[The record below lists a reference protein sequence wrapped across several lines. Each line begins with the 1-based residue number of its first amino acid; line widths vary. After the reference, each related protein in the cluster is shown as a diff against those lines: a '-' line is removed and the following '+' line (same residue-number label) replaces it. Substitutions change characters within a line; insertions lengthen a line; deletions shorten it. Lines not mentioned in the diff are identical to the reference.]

1 MNARSD
7 AGRIPN
13 QFELMWPTMVA
24 LSSLGGSATISEIV
38 ETVIANEGFT
48 EEQQAVKRRSGDH
61 MSKIEYRLAW
71 ARNGLKLIGAIE
83 NSARGVWSV
92 TGAGQKYSSAE
103 EVVGTVKSWRAEYN
117 RKYLARKRAEK
128 ALVGDSENDGDEFD
142 ELDAPIEQTWQDVLL
157 DRLLQMSP
165 SAFERLAQ
173 RLLREADFRDV
184 EVLGKS
190 GDGGIDGVGNL
201 RISLVSFPVYFQCK
215 RYKDAVGS
223 SAVRDF
229 RGAMTGRGEKGL
241 LITTG
246 TFTREARVEASR
258 DGAPPIELVSGQDLA
273 ELLREHDLGV
283 RTTQRVVEDVTLEPE
298 FFDQFES

>member
-1 MNARSD
+1 MNRPVD
-7 AGRIPN
+7 EQGIPN
-13 QFELMWPTMVA
+13 QFDLMWPTMVA
-24 LSSLGGSATISEIV
+24 LRSLGGSANISEIV
-38 ETVIANEGFT
+38 ETVIENEGFT
-48 EEQQAVKRRSGDH
+48 EEQQAVKRGPGDH

-92 TGAGQKYSSAE
+92 TEAGKRFTSAE
-103 EVVGTVKSWRAEYN
+103 EVVSTVKDWRAEYN
-117 RKYLARKRAEK
+117 RQYLARKRAER
-128 ALVGDSENDGDEFD
+128 ALDTGPDLDDEQLGDEFD
-142 ELDAPIEQTWQDVLL
+142 ATIEPTWQDVLL

-165 SAFERLAQ
+165 PAFERLAQ

-273 ELLREHDLGV
+273 GA
-283 RTTQRVVEDVTLEPE
+283 TA
-298 FFDQFES
+298 